1 MASSSGLLPS
11 EPRTLPSTGF
21 QVVDASETIEEETLP
36 GYHLGKYYP
45 VRLGEIFDKR
55 YRVVGKL
62 GYGTTSTVWLAHDS
76 VESRYVALKLY
87 VANLNNTRELKA
99 YECLD
104 EADEKDHPGKTL
116 IRKLLGSFQV
126 DSHSSNGSSSHLC
139 LVHEPLGPSLK
150 EILDLMPPYSFH
162 LGFLRPVL
170 RNILIAVDFLHAR
183 AGIIHSDLQI
193 ANFICDVRSSDKA
206 MFAKFENAEFT
217 QPTPRKIISE
227 EHIIYTSRRMS
238 LSKALPLLCDFGETR
253 LFSEAGTP
261 GEDIMPNVYK
271 APEVIMHME
280 WDYKVDVWNVAMV
293 VWHSLTGRPLFN
305 GRSADG
311 KIQDDRIHM
320 AEMVALMGPPPLR
333 FLERSTRMTRALWNE
348 DGNWKNV
355 APIPDITLEKLGADI
370 NGYDKEGFF
379 LFFRR
384 MLRWLPEDRPTC
396 EELVYDPWLMRELG
410 LGLGR

>member
-36 GYHLGKYYP
+36 GYHLRKYYQYALE
-45 VRLGEIFDKR
+45 RSLTKD
-55 YRVVGKL
+55 
-62 GYGTTSTVWLAHDS
+62 TVLSGNLDMAQLLLD
-76 VESRYVALKLY
+76 SRYVALKLY

-104 EADEKDHPGKTL
+104 AADEKDHPGKTL

-126 DSHSSNGSSSHLC
+126 DGHSSNGSSHLC
-139 LVHEPLGPSLK
+139 LVHEPLGPSLE

-162 LGFLRPVL
+162 LGFLKPVL

-183 AGIIHSDLQI
+183 AGLIHTDLQI
-193 ANFICDVRSSDKA
+193 TNFICDVRSGDETI
-206 MFAKFENAEFT
+206 FAKFENAEFT
-217 QPTPRKIISE
+217 QPTRRKIISE
-227 EHIIYTSRRMS
+227 EHIIYTSRRVS
-238 LSKALPLLCDFGETR
+238 LSKALPLLCDFGEAR

-271 APEVIMHME
+271 APEVIMQME

-348 DGNWKNV
+348 DGSWKNV

-370 NGYDKEGFF
+370 NGYDKAGFF